1 MEVWFVSSTDAEIR
15 DFDPFS
21 SDPQQQLTALRAR
34 GRVLRSPAMNDAR
47 LVLTDADCR
56 AVLVDD
62 QSYSSA
68 FAMGGP
74 LAANNS
80 EAVIQALPAFL
91 RADGLTAIVDADM
104 PAHAELRRTMRRAYE
119 PGWIQTQ
126 VPAFRATA
134 EALIGELPPEGEV
147 DLVARYC
154 RPFVQR
160 VMCGVMGVPDD
171 MVDRVSGW
179 ARDMETIASPP
190 VAFTEE
196 AKLAAAE
203 RLVEY
208 EAWAGEFVAARR
220 DERDAIGIYAHG
232 DGDRAQPLPRA
243 VAMYTLLVH
252 FVAGT
257 VTTGHALS
265 STFEQLLR
273 RPELWSA
280 CTADPEGYAPDA
292 FEEAMRFAAP
302 HRGLVRLTTTETTL
316 NGETVPPGTMV
327 LPMLQ
332 SANRDEEHFEQADQ
346 FCPGRER
353 ARDHIAFGHGR
364 HLCVGAELARKEA
377 AEAIAAFATA
387 HPNATLVDP
396 DQDAPVEPNYFFH
409 GPAALAVRLG

>member
-1 MEVWFVSSTDAEIR
+1 MSSTDAEIR
-15 DFDPFS
+15 DFDPFT
-21 SDPQQQLTALRAR
+21 SDPQQQLNALRMQ
-34 GRVLRSPAMNDAR
+34 GKVVRSPAMNDAR
-47 LVLTDADCR
+47 LVLTDAECR
-56 AVLVDD
+56 EVLVDD

-74 LAANNS
+74 LAMNNS
-80 EAVIQALPAFL
+80 ETVMQALPPFL
-91 RADGLTAIVDADM
+91 REDGLTAIVDADM
-104 PAHAELRRTMRRAYE
+104 PAHAELRKTMRRAYE

-126 VPAFRATA
+126 VPVFRAIA
-134 EALIGELPPEGEV
+134 EELIGTLPRAGEL
-147 DLVARYC
+147 DLVSGYT

-160 VMCGVMGVPDD
+160 VMCRVMGVPDD
-171 MVDRVSGW
+171 MVQRVAGW

-190 VAFTEE
+190 VAFSEE
-196 AKLAAAE
+196 TKLAAAE
-203 RLVEY
+203 RLGEY
-208 EAWAGEFVAARR
+208 ERWASEFVAAQRP
-220 DERDAIGIYAHG
+220 DRDAMAIYAHG

-273 RPELWSA
+273 RPQLWAA
-280 CTADPEGYAPDA
+280 CVADPDGYAPGA

-302 HRGLVRLTTTETTL
+302 HRGLVRLTTAETTL
-316 NGETVPPGTMV
+316 DGETLAPGTMV

-332 SANRDEEHFEQADQ
+332 SANRDEERFEQADQ
-346 FCPGRER
+346 FCPGRDR

-377 AEAIAAFATA
+377 AEAIAAFAVA
-387 HPNATLVDP
+387 YPNATLVDP
-396 DQDAPVEPNYFFH
+396 DQPAAVEPNYFFH
-409 GPAALAVRLG
+409 GPASLPVTLA